1 MGILSRILGISRTQK
16 PSDPGCWSFSGGAVE
31 VELAKAP
38 ELSQAGGALR
48 LEGGGLPK
56 RVLVVFGEDGRYHAF
71 FNKCSHAGRRLDP
84 LPGQPQVEC
93 CSVGKSR
100 FDYSGQYL
108 SGMAK
113 GPVNILPVEMR
124 DSRLVIKLD

>member
-1 MGILSRILGISRTQK
+1 MGILSRIFGISKTQK
-16 PSDPGCWSFSGGAVE
+16 PSDPGCWGFAGGRIE
-31 VELAKAP
+31 IDLSRAP

-48 LEGGGLPK
+48 LEGGGLPA
-56 RVLVVFGEDGRYHAF
+56 RVLVFQGDDGRHYALR
-71 FNKCSHAGRRLDP
+71 NKCAHAGRRLDP

-100 FDYSGQYL
+100 YDYSGTNL

-113 GPVNILPVEMR
+113 GPVETFPV
-124 DSRLVIKLD
+124 DLQNGRLIIQVS